1 MQERYVLAK
10 GRNGGMGARINLLLG
25 AWAYAER
32 TERTL
37 VVDWS
42 DGYYGNDID
51 TFQAFFEN
59 PFLRF
64 SRFREIVSIANKPK
78 STPPPPEFSRQ
89 AGKRNLP
96 RSADQNTWT
105 SYTTVFH
112 RNMRCR
118 RTSSSLA
125 SAIPINSLWMSV
137 QLLAVGC
144 ALLSAYRQE

>member
-1 MQERYVLAK
+1 MPERYVLAK
-10 GRNGGMGARINLLLG
+10 GYNGGMGARINLLLG

-64 SRFREIVSIANKPK
+64 SKFREIVRIANKPK
-78 STPPPPEFSRQ
+78 STPPPPPPNFP
-89 AGKRNLP
+89 GK
-96 RSADQNTWT
+96 
-105 SYTTVFH
+105 
-112 RNMRCR
+112 
-118 RTSSSLA
+118 LA
-125 SAIPINSLWMSV
+125 NEI
-137 QLLAVGC
+137 C
-144 ALLSAYRQE
+144 